1 MEKKDN
7 DSNKG
12 KGIYDYDI
20 DDLLSNDDEKGQFFF
35 LNNVDSIVN
44 YAGTILKTIKMIY
57 LENFYNCSQI
67 FRKHF
72 MITL

>member
-20 DDLLSNDDEKGQFFF
+20 DDLLSNDDEEG
-35 LNNVDSIVN
+35 
-44 YAGTILKTIKMIY
+44 
-57 LENFYNCSQI
+57 
-67 FRKHF
+67 
-72 MITL
+72 